1 MTESADRR
9 VPVGSQRVLVIG
21 ATGYVGR
28 QLVPRLL
35 QCGHQVTCVVRNR
48 NKLMDRPWAA
58 QVKIREGDVLNLD
71 SLRDSMKGQDVLCY
85 LVHSMAAAQGDF
97 AELDRRAASN
107 TGKAAAAAGVRRI
120 IYLGGL
126 GRRTEQQSLHLR
138 SRHEV
143 GDVLRSSGVPVT
155 EFRAGVIIGAGSF
168 SFEMIH
174 HLANRLPFMICP
186 RWVITR
192 TQPISV
198 DDVISYLEAAMTNP
212 ESIGR
217 IIDIG
222 GPQILAYRDMMLA
235 VSRALGL
242 HRWLIKVPVLTPRLS
257 WYWVGLVT
265 PVPVKPARA
274 LIEGLRHETICE
286 NDDALN
292 IFEVHPMSFE
302 HAVQKALGA
311 VLKREQ
317 PNLEQ
322 AGRSI
327 MDEIE
332 PSHLLIDR
340 RECEVEASAGCL
352 FRIVSSLGGI
362 NGWYFADWLWKL
374 RGLMDEL
381 VGGVGLR
388 RGRRDAS
395 DITVGEALD
404 FWRVEELDRGRR
416 ILLRAEMK
424 VPGIAW
430 LEFEVRP
437 VDEQRC
443 TFMQTARFYPRGL
456 PGIIYWYGVYP
467 LHALVFRGMIRSIA
481 KRAEHLSKQGLADAP
496 NRVIPPK

>member
-1 MTESADRR
+1 MTESMDQN
-9 VPVGSQRVLVIG
+9 VPVRSQRVLIIG
-21 ATGYVGR
+21 ATGYVGG
-28 QLVPRLL
+28 QLVSRLL

-48 NKLMDRPWAA
+48 KKLMDQPWAA
-58 QVKIREGDVLNLD
+58 KVEVREGNVLNPD
-71 SLRDSMKGQDVLCY
+71 SLKGLMGNQDTLYY
-85 LVHSMAAAQGDF
+85 LVHSMAIAHGDF
-97 AELDRRAASN
+97 AELDRRAAAN
-107 TGKAAAAAGVRRI
+107 TGQAAAAAGVGRI

-126 GRRTEQQSLHLR
+126 GKRTEQQSLHLR

-143 GDVLRSSGVPVT
+143 GEVLRSSGVPVT

-192 TQPISV
+192 TQPICI
-198 DDVISYLEAAMTNP
+198 DDVISYLTASLETP
-212 ESIGR
+212 ETIGR

-222 GPQILAYRDMMLA
+222 GPQILTYRDMMLA

-242 HRWLIKVPVLTPRLS
+242 RRWLIKVPVLTPRLS
-257 WYWVGLVT
+257 SYWVGLVT

-286 NDDALN
+286 NDDALRM
-292 IFEVHPMSFE
+292 FDLELMPFE

-311 VLKREQ
+311 VLKRAQ
-317 PNLEQ
+317 SNTDQ
-322 AGRSI
+322 VGRSI
-327 MDEIE
+327 MDRIE

-340 RECEVEASAGCL
+340 RRREVNASAGEV
-352 FRIVSSLGGI
+352 FRVVSSVGGN
-362 NGWYFADWLWKL
+362 NGWYYANWLWKL

-395 DITVGEALD
+395 DISVGESLD
-404 FWRVEELDRGRR
+404 FWQVEELDPGRR

-430 LEFEVRP
+430 LEFEVRQM
-437 VDEQRC
+437 DEQRC
-443 TFMQTARFYPRGL
+443 TLTQTARFYPRGL
-456 PGIIYWYGVYP
+456 PGIIYWCGVYP
-467 LHALVFRGMIRSIA
+467 LHALVFRGLIRSIA
-481 KRAEHLSKQGLADAP
+481 KKAESQVNPDFASRK
-496 NRVIPPK
+496 I

>member
-1 MTESADRR
+1 MKN
-9 VPVGSQRVLVIG
+9 QRVLVVG
-21 ATGYVGR
+21 ATGYVGG

-35 QCGHQVTCVVRNR
+35 QQGHQVTCIVRNR
-48 NKLMDRPWAA
+48 KKLMDRPWAA
-58 QVKIREGDVLNLD
+58 QVEIREGDVLNPEGL
-71 SLRDSMKGQDVLCY
+71 KGLMESQDVLYY
-85 LVHSMAAAQGDF
+85 LVHSMATAQGDF
-97 AELDRRAASN
+97 AKLDRRAAAN
-107 TGKAAAAAGVRRI
+107 TGQAAAAAGVGRI

-143 GDVLRSSGVPVT
+143 GDVLRSFGVPVT

-192 TQPISV
+192 TQPISI
-198 DDVISYLEAAMTNP
+198 DDVISYLTASLETP
-212 ESIGR
+212 EGIGR

-222 GPQILAYRDMMLA
+222 GPQILTYRDMMLT

-242 HRWLIKVPVLTPRLS
+242 RRWLIKVPVLTPRLS
-257 WYWVGLVT
+257 SYWVGLVT

-286 NDDALN
+286 NNDALHM
-292 IFEVHPMSFE
+292 FEVKPMSFE
-302 HAVQKALGA
+302 NAVQKALGA
-311 VLKREQ
+311 VLKEAQ
-317 PNLEQ
+317 PNADQ
-322 AGRSI
+322 VGRSI
-327 MDEIE
+327 MDRIE

-340 RECEVEASAGCL
+340 RQREVNAATGEV
-352 FRIVSSLGGI
+352 FRVVSSVGGN
-362 NGWYFADWLWKL
+362 NGWCYANWLWKL

-430 LEFEVRP
+430 LEFEVKP
-437 VDEQRC
+437 TGQSGCVL
-443 TFMQTARFYPRGL
+443 TQTARFYPRGL
-456 PGIIYWYGVYP
+456 PGLIYWFGIYP
-467 LHALVFRGMIRSIA
+467 IHALVFRGMIRSLA
-481 KRAEHLSKQGLADAP
+481 RKAESQANPDLAI
-496 NRVIPPK
+496 RKT

>member
-1 MTESADRR
+1 LKT
-9 VPVGSQRVLVIG
+9 QRVLVVG
-21 ATGYVGR
+21 ATGYVGGK
-28 QLVPRLL
+28 LVPQLL
-35 QCGHQVTCVVRNR
+35 QQGHQVTCVVRNR
-48 NKLMDRPWAA
+48 KKLMDRPWAS
-58 QVKIREGDVLNLD
+58 QVEIREGDVLNAN
-71 SLRDSMKGQDVLCY
+71 SLKGSMEDQDVLYY
-85 LVHSMAAAQGDF
+85 LVHSMATAQGDF
-97 AELDRRAASN
+97 AELDRRAAEN
-107 TGKAAAAAGVRRI
+107 TGKAAAAAGVGRI

-126 GRRTEQQSLHLR
+126 GRRTEKQSLHLR

-143 GDVLRSSGVPVT
+143 GDVLRSSGVPIT

-186 RWVITR
+186 SWVITR
-192 TQPISV
+192 TQPISL
-198 DDVISYLEAAMTNP
+198 DDVIRYLVAALTKP
-212 ESIGR
+212 ESVGR

-222 GPQILAYRDMMLA
+222 GPQILTYRDMMLT

-242 HRWLIKVPVLTPRLS
+242 RRWLIKVPVLTPRLS
-257 WYWVGLVT
+257 SYWVGLVT

-286 NDDALN
+286 NYDALHM
-292 IFEVHPMSFE
+292 FDVKPMSFE
-302 HAVQKALGA
+302 NAVQKALGA
-311 VLKREQ
+311 VLKEAQ
-317 PNLEQ
+317 PNVDQ
-322 AGRSI
+322 VGRSI
-327 MDEIE
+327 MDRIE

-340 RECEVEASAGCL
+340 REREVNAATGEV
-352 FRIVSSLGGI
+352 FRIVSGVGGN
-362 NGWYFADWLWKL
+362 NGWYYADWLWKL

-404 FWRVEELDRGRR
+404 FWRVEELDRDRR

-430 LEFEVRP
+430 LEFEVIP
-437 VDEQRC
+437 INEQSC
-443 TFMQTARFYPRGL
+443 KLTQTARFYPRGL

-467 LHALVFRGMIRSIA
+467 LHALVFRGLIRSIVE
-481 KRAEHLSKQGLADAP
+481 RVEIQPMRGLADVSS
-496 NRVIPPK
+496 RSISPK